1 MLSENAQNL
10 IKKNKDNINK
20 HIYLPMFL
28 EALVEGG
35 IELFDEL
42 RVAIEDAGVD
52 LKDVDFTRL
61 K

>member
-1 MLSENAQNL
+1 MSERVKKL
-10 IKKNKDNINK
+10 IEKYPNEIEQS
-20 HIYLPMFL
+20 IFLPMFL

-42 RVAIEDAGVD
+42 RVAIEDAGID

>member
-1 MLSENAQNL
+1 MSDRVKKL
-10 IKKNKDNINK
+10 IEKYPNEIEQS
-20 HIYLPMFL
+20 IFLPMFL
-28 EALVEGG
+28 EALVGGG

-42 RVAIEDAGVD
+42 RIAIEDAGVD